1 MSQAQQAQQA
11 QQAHTRDQS
20 SVDIQARAHDKRRV
34 KVETDI
40 CFELLAPSFFAG
52 KIKRQAHSLYSNV
65 VSIFSNKDEARRL
78 GAKCLVF
85 FLVTALHRTAKI
97 TNSWYVLSK
106 ERMLVECLKASL
118 LQYV

>member
-1 MSQAQQAQQA
+1 MDIECQSLASAGARAHVSIRPYVVERDIQAVPRGLVSTIGGARMSQAQQAQQA

-52 KIKRQAHSLYSNV
+52 KIKRQAHSLYSQRC
-65 VSIFSNKDEARRL
+65 FD
-78 GAKCLVF
+78 F
-85 FLVTALHRTAKI
+85 F
-97 TNSWYVLSK
+97 
-106 ERMLVECLKASL
+106 E
-118 LQYV
+118 